1 MAVFDVGPLLEDVTS
16 LQGKLEEAITKS
28 NLLIEAIE
36 GSQSKYAELNEEY
49 PVLRSLKGRLA
60 ASQGPNESLAAEL
73 IKFKFN
79 LETFVENVFHTHDQV
94 RKDLELWSK
103 ELERD
108 REKLRREKAE
118 LVKER
123 KKFNLECGKCSDG
136 LCIAATTKREMK
148 ENRDTDDNSNTKTSE
163 EQLFVDMNITV
174 DNEEIQSNW
183 KSTVGKKA
191 FSLGRTIIFFF
202 CGRRGGG
209 GGGSAISKTKFP
221 NRKKKKK
228 VIV

>member
-1 MAVFDVGPLLEDVTS
+1 MAVFDVGPVLEDVTS

-60 ASQGPNESLAAEL
+60 ASQGPNESLATEL

-79 LETFVENVFHTHDQV
+79 LETFVENVFHTHEQV

-123 KKFNLECGKCSDG
+123 KKFNLECGECFDG
-136 LCIAATTKREMK
+136 LCMTTKGEMK
-148 ENRDTDDNSNTKTSE
+148 ENSDTDDNPNAKTSE

-174 DNEEIQSNW
+174 DNEKIQSNW

-191 FSLGRTIIFFF
+191 FSLGT
-202 CGRRGGG
+202 
-209 GGGSAISKTKFP
+209 
-221 NRKKKKK
+221 NH
-228 VIV
+228 